1 MNTLTITKKIN
12 LSFETAEALN
22 QFRMNLGFCGN
33 NVRKIMVTSSLPGEG
48 KSFISYHLWEML
60 AELGS
65 SVLLIDCDLRKSA
78 MKTELG
84 LAGDNL
90 TYGIEHYLLGQ
101 VNMDEVIYA
110 TDVNNGYMI
119 PALSSVINPT
129 VLLESDYFSKLMSE
143 AGRKFDYVILDTAPV
158 GSVADA
164 LNNAGY
170 CDGTVLVVRSNDT
183 PRKYITHT
191 LELLKRTSTPLLG
204 IVLNRM
210 DTSSRTSSYYRY
222 YNRKGYDHYYG
233 NGHTKKGGKKA

>member
-1 MNTLTITKKIN
+1 MNILTITKKSDF
-12 LSFETAEALN
+12 SFETAESLN

-78 MKTELG
+78 MKNKLG
-84 LAGDNL
+84 LTDTDL
-90 TYGIEHYLLGQ
+90 TYGIEHYLSGQ
-101 VNMDEVIYA
+101 VNEEDVIYA
-110 TDVNNGYMI
+110 TNVNNGYMI
-119 PALSSVINPT
+119 PCLSSVINPT
-129 VLLESDYFSKLMSE
+129 VLLESDYFSRLMNE
-143 AGRKFDYVILDTAPV
+143 AGKKFDYVILDTAPV

-170 CDGTVLVVRSNDT
+170 SDGTVLVVRSNDT

-204 IVLNRM
+204 MVLNRM

-233 NGHTKKGGKKA
+233 YSNKKKGGKKA

>member
-1 MNTLTITKKIN
+1 MNTLTITNKGD

-22 QFRMNLGFCGN
+22 RFRMNLGFCGS
-33 NVRKIMVTSSLPGEG
+33 NVRKIMITSSLPGEG
-48 KSFISYHLWEML
+48 KSFISYHLWKML

-65 SVLLIDCDLRKSA
+65 SALLIDCDLRKSV
-78 MKTELG
+78 MKKNLG
-84 LAGDNL
+84 LKGSEL
-90 TYGIEHYLLGQ
+90 TYGIEHYLSGQ
-101 VNMDEVIYA
+101 AGIEDVIYA

-119 PALSSVINPT
+119 PCLSSVVNPT
-129 VLLESDYFSKLMSE
+129 VLLESDYFVKLMNE
-143 AGRKFDYVILDTAPV
+143 TGKRFDYVILDTAPV

-164 LNNAGY
+164 LDNAGY

-204 IVLNRM
+204 MVLNRM
-210 DTSSRTSSYYRY
+210 DTSSKTSSYYRY

-233 NGHTKKGGKKA
+233 NGTKKEGK